1 VPAAARPSRTRAREE
16 DVVRVTADPM
26 SGRSLVTRRAL
37 RDLVRSATLSV
48 YGVSGFAGGGPVG
61 RLLDRLGLAHPGLHL
76 ETGDTLSVH
85 LQLTVAY
92 GLPIAEV
99 ARQVEA
105 SVRYALR
112 NALGREPDRV
122 TIRIGRLRHEHGIAP
137 APDLAHQHEPRSSD
151 LAGSGTDVA

>member
-1 VPAAARPSRTRAREE
+1 VPAAARHTGSRAREE

-26 SGRSLVTRRAL
+26 PGRSLVTRRAL

-76 ETGDTLSVH
+76 ASGDPLTVD

-112 NALGREPDRV
+112 NAIGREPERV

-137 APDLAHQHEPRSSD
+137 APELVHPREPRPSD

>member
-1 VPAAARPSRTRAREE
+1 VPAAACPTPDPRREE
-16 DVVRVTADPM
+16 DVARVTADPVP
-26 SGRSLVTRRAL
+26 GRSLVTKRAI

-61 RLLDRLGLAHPGLHL
+61 RLLERLGLAHPGLHL
-76 ETGDTLSVH
+76 EVGDALTLD

-105 SVRYALR
+105 AVRYTLR
-112 NALGREPDRV
+112 HAVGREPDRIS
-122 TIRIGRLRHEHGIAP
+122 IRIGRLRHEHGIAP
-137 APDLAHQHEPRSSD
+137 AADAGNGGPGSSD

>member
-1 VPAAARPSRTRAREE
+1 
-16 DVVRVTADPM
+16 VTADPVP
-26 SGRSLVTRRAL
+26 GRSLVTKRAI

-61 RLLDRLGLAHPGLHL
+61 RLLERLGLAHPGLHL
-76 ETGDTLSVH
+76 EVGDALTLD

-105 SVRYALR
+105 AVRYTLR
-112 NALGREPDRV
+112 HAVGREPDRIS
-122 TIRIGRLRHEHGIAP
+122 IRIGRLRHEHGIAP
-137 APDLAHQHEPRSSD
+137 AADAGNGGPGSSD